1 VKRFSL
7 LKKKISTVSTAC
19 DSGSGRWHRSIA
31 SSSCSGDDPPIAA
44 GTAGQ
49 FECRQAQEKKLSFC
63 CIVFCAKKT
72 ITLFSFFLSNIELVL
87 LMEEKKKKAL
97 NIMTMRKG
105 LYNFPAVSYFS
116 SCWLC
121 AGNKREKLWQEFF
134 SDPSQWWDN
143 RFKKVGQ

>member
-31 SSSCSGDDPPIAA
+31 SSSYSGDDPPIAA
-44 GTAGQ
+44 GTADQ
-49 FECRQAQEKKLSFC
+49 FECRQA
-63 CIVFCAKKT
+63 
-72 ITLFSFFLSNIELVL
+72 
-87 LMEEKKKKAL
+87 EEKRYLFVALCFVQRKPSLCLCAFKHRIGSAQGKKKGL

-105 LYNFPAVSYFS
+105 LYDFPAVSYFS

-143 RFKKVGQ
+143 RFEKVGE